1 MRYDNIPI
9 YTYIEKRHGMNK
21 NKFARTFG
29 LSVLRIE
36 ENAVYGTSLQDYPY
50 ARPGIN
56 QTKTARA
63 IATPLTMLAQIA
75 SPMIIVLEEGKCLSF
90 IS

>member
-1 MRYDNIPI
+1 
-9 YTYIEKRHGMNK
+9 MNK

-36 ENAVYGTSLQDYPY
+36 ENAFCGTSLKDYPY

-63 IATPLTMLAQIA
+63 IATLLAMLAQTT
-75 SPMIIVLEEGKCLSF
+75 SPMIIVLEESECLSF
-90 IS
+90 TFL